1 MHEYILFNLGSI
13 ILLGIGAQWLAWR
26 MKMPSILFLLIFG
39 FIAGP
44 ITGFLHPDE
53 LMGEML
59 LPFVALAVA
68 VILFEGG
75 LTLNIKELREI
86 GGVVFGLVS
95 VGAFIT
101 WITISLAAFFVLKIN
116 LSISVLLGAI
126 LVVTGPTVIGPLL
139 RHVRPTTKVA
149 DILKWEG
156 IVIDPIGAML
166 AVLVFEVVLVE
177 ELQHATTIVL
187 ISLGKII
194 LFGSLTGFAFAWL
207 LVFLLKRFWI
217 PDFLHVTM
225 TLSFVV
231 AAYIASDVLQSESG
245 LFATTIMGIMVG
257 NQKYITVKHILEF
270 KENLRVLIISALFI
284 VLSARLSMDV
294 FNVLSF
300 NTLIFLSILFF
311 VARPLSVF
319 ASSIKSSLS
328 RNEKLFLSWL
338 APRGIVAASVS
349 SIFALRLAEAGV
361 EQAELLVPF
370 TFIVIVVSVAIYG
383 LTSLPVALALGVAH
397 SESRG
402 VLIVGAHPWALEMAK
417 TIKLH
422 GFAVAIIDT
431 NRANV
436 IKARMS
442 DVPAYYGSVFSEQ
455 ILDNVNLDGIGR
467 MLALTS
473 NDEANSMA
481 VLHFN
486 EVFDRQELYQ
496 LVPETDKKKS
506 EKYSPKHLRGRYL
519 FKEGLDY
526 AAFTNRYFLGAIIKS
541 TKLTKDFE
549 YKKYRYGRQKICTVC
564 RNKKLLD

>member
-1 MHEYILFNLGSI
+1 MAIMHEYILFNLGSI

-101 WITISLAAFFVLKIN
+101 WITISRAAFFVLKIN

-194 LFGSLTGFAFAWL
+194 PYLRQLTL
-207 LVFLLKRFWI
+207 DR
-217 PDFLHVTM
+217 M
-225 TLSFVV
+225 TLS
-231 AAYIASDVLQSESG
+231 
-245 LFATTIMGIMVG
+245 
-257 NQKYITVKHILEF
+257 
-270 KENLRVLIISALFI
+270 
-284 VLSARLSMDV
+284 
-294 FNVLSF
+294 
-300 NTLIFLSILFF
+300 IF
-311 VARPLSVF
+311 
-319 ASSIKSSLS
+319 
-328 RNEKLFLSWL
+328 
-338 APRGIVAASVS
+338 
-349 SIFALRLAEAGV
+349 
-361 EQAELLVPF
+361 
-370 TFIVIVVSVAIYG
+370 
-383 LTSLPVALALGVAH
+383 
-397 SESRG
+397 
-402 VLIVGAHPWALEMAK
+402 
-417 TIKLH
+417 
-422 GFAVAIIDT
+422 
-431 NRANV
+431 
-436 IKARMS
+436 
-442 DVPAYYGSVFSEQ
+442 
-455 ILDNVNLDGIGR
+455 
-467 MLALTS
+467 
-473 NDEANSMA
+473 
-481 VLHFN
+481 
-486 EVFDRQELYQ
+486 
-496 LVPETDKKKS
+496 
-506 EKYSPKHLRGRYL
+506 
-519 FKEGLDY
+519 
-526 AAFTNRYFLGAIIKS
+526 
-541 TKLTKDFE
+541 
-549 YKKYRYGRQKICTVC
+549 
-564 RNKKLLD
+564 